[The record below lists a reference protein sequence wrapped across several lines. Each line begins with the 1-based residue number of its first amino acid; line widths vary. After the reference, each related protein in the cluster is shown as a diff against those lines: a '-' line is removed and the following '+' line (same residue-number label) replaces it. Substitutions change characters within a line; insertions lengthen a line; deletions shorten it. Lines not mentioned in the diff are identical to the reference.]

1 MIPDKYE
8 EVLKDKMNDVT
19 RNILKI
25 RDRGFGDLG
34 SLLVEVELSLHC
46 IVEEAYYLGVEDG
59 KEET

>member
-25 RDRGFGDLG
+25 RDKGFTDLG
-34 SLLVEVELSLHC
+34 LLVEIELNLHC
-46 IVEEAYYLGVEDG
+46 IVEDAYYLGVEGG
-59 KEET
+59 KEEA